1 MIEEWKDIQGYEGR
15 YLVSSLGRIY
25 SKIHKKFHSQVLVT
39 MVICELCFLTDREVV
54 QNE

>member
-25 SKIHKKFHSQVLVT
+25 SKIHKKILKP
-39 MVICELCFLTDREVV
+39 DKV
-54 QNE
+54 QFQMLA